1 MTVWKNTSTLA
12 ADAIAMATDILAGKK
27 PSTSST
33 YNNGIK
39 DIPAKQTAVTVL
51 TKDNLNIYS
60 K

>member
-1 MTVWKNTSTLA
+1 
-12 ADAIAMATDILAGKK
+12 MATDILAGKK